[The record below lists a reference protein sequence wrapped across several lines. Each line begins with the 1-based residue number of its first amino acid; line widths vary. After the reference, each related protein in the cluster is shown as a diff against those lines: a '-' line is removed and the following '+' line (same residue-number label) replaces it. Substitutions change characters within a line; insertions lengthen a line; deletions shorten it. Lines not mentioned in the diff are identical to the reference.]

1 MAESPY
7 TSSRKNMGQ
16 SASNAQHRTAQ
27 HTVAQQQCLTQ
38 AQQCLSTQAQYAGS
52 ANHYD
57 SAPNDELA

>member
-1 MAESPY
+1 
-7 TSSRKNMGQ
+7 MGQ

-27 HTVAQQQCLTQ
+27 HKVAQQQCLTQ